1 MSKWSKFWS
10 GMNIRKLIT
19 LLFGLGFIIVSIAVV
34 SAGIAKNKDTMVD
47 KGVSQLSTL
56 ACMCV
61 SYYMGYSNQLG
72 STSNSNKGE
81 EKDLDNT
88 DQL

>member
-34 SAGIAKNKDTMVD
+34 SAGLDKGKDEMVD
-47 KGVSQLSTL
+47 KGISQLSTL

-61 SYYMGYSNQLG
+61 SYYMGYSNKG
-72 STSNSNKGE
+72 GTDTDTSSSNTN
-81 EKDLDNT
+81 KDN

>member
-1 MSKWSKFWS
+1 MNKWSKFWS

-19 LLFGLGFIIVSIAVV
+19 LLFGLGFIVVSITVV
-34 SAGIAKNKDTMVD
+34 SAGLAKNKDTMVD

-61 SYYMGYSNQLG
+61 SYYMGYSNQSG
-72 STSNSNKGE
+72 STSGSEKGE
-81 EKDLDNT
+81 EKNSDNT
-88 DQL
+88 DQM

>member
-1 MSKWSKFWS
+1 MNKWSKFWS

-34 SAGIAKNKDTMVD
+34 SAGLDKGKDEMVD
-47 KGVSQLSTL
+47 KGISQLSTL

-61 SYYMGYSNQLG
+61 SYYMGYSNKG
-72 STSNSNKGE
+72 GTDTSSS
-81 EKDLDNT
+81 NT
-88 DQL
+88 DKDNDQL

>member
-34 SAGIAKNKDTMVD
+34 SAGIDKGKDEMVD
-47 KGVSQLSTL
+47 KGISQLSTL

-61 SYYMGYSNQLG
+61 SYYMGYSNKG
-72 STSNSNKGE
+72 GTDTDTSSSNTN
-81 EKDLDNT
+81 KDN

>member
-1 MSKWSKFWS
+1 MNKWSKFWS

-19 LLFGLGFIIVSIAVV
+19 LLFGLGFIVVSIAVV
-34 SAGIAKNKDTMVD
+34 SAGLDKGKDEMVD
-47 KGVSQLSTL
+47 KGISQLSTL

-61 SYYMGYSNQLG
+61 SYYMGYSNKG
-72 STSNSNKGE
+72 GTTDTSID
-81 EKDLDNT
+81 KDKDKDN